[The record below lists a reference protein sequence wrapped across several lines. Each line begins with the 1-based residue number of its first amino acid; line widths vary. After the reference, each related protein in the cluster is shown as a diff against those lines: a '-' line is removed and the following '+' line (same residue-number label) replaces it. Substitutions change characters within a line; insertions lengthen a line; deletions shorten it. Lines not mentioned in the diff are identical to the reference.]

1 MCFRLSE
8 VLESS
13 NEHSHV
19 LNVTLKR
26 DTERERE
33 RERGRVLAERS
44 LGKRGMWGI

>member
-13 NEHSHV
+13 NKHSHV

-33 RERGRVLAERS
+33 RGRVLAERN